1 MKEKQNM
8 SVACTSDYISKT
20 TTKQQQQQRGQKVI
34 ISKPKNTMLCCCCFY
49 SYVHFMF
56 VCMGNFNQPTKSN
69 NSNNNNDETQ
79 TSSQI
84 RKMFIKKGRRKKIS
98 TKRYQAKRYYSLTH
112 AQLYNPHRHHI
123 CMYVPQTVNNRTKST
138 DFIVEYNHMSVCV
151 LHSPPVIVQ
160 WFTTKPFPSCFCCS
174 LFVSFHKTPKERII
188 INNIQ
193 VLLNR
198 CRDL

>member
-34 ISKPKNTMLCCCCFY
+34 ISKPKNTMLCYCCFY

-84 RKMFIKKGRRKKIS
+84 RKMFIKKKVEERK
-98 TKRYQAKRYYSLTH
+98 YQLK
-112 AQLYNPHRHHI
+112 
-123 CMYVPQTVNNRTKST
+123 
-138 DFIVEYNHMSVCV
+138 D
-151 LHSPPVIVQ
+151 
-160 WFTTKPFPSCFCCS
+160 TKPKDTTHSHTLSC
-174 LFVSFHKTPKERII
+174 II
-188 INNIQ
+188 LIVIIYVHTTEQNQLILQQNIIT
-193 VLLNR
+193 
-198 CRDL
+198 